1 MPTSLLLRGSTGH
14 YLLELRGRIDRWLH
28 IRSHM
33 ESRMLVLLYNDP
45 CEEGSNGSIARL
57 GGVVVEKSRAKS
69 RLIVCGMIP

>member
-1 MPTSLLLRGSTGH
+1 
-14 YLLELRGRIDRWLH
+14 
-28 IRSHM
+28 
-33 ESRMLVLLYNDP
+33 MLVLLYNDP